1 MSNQHKKVSAHQDG
15 AGLLSSPAPG
25 SKRPNGST
33 DDGGGQRPRL
43 NLHSGA
49 TEGSPEEAGGAGRQ
63 ALPRSEELLR
73 QVLSAQ
79 EAERQNG
86 EAARRE
92 LEEKVRTQR
101 LAAVEAA
108 AAAAKASA
116 ERDAQAKEAEA
127 YKARAAASLRTSLS
141 AMPHFSIY
149 STNQTQALA
158 KTDPVYQHLESELL
172 RTATTHAYALAERTA
187 AHLGPLQGEAPQ
199 FVVSRIERMFNPRL
213 QANYLAKT
221 QDIAGKVGKRVS
233 DTLDGIDAIRVES
246 FAGLQLNEF
255 LLYHGTPSKIA
266 PLLQKQG
273 LDPQRAGVHR
283 GKMFGYGAYMATNSS
298 KSDLYTEPTTLSAD
312 PRKKGERCILVV
324 RACLGEPFRAARTN
338 TQLRLPPDRP
348 AAWEDLG

>member
-1 MSNQHKKVSAHQDG
+1 
-15 AGLLSSPAPG
+15 
-25 SKRPNGST
+25 
-33 DDGGGQRPRL
+33 
-43 NLHSGA
+43 
-49 TEGSPEEAGGAGRQ
+49 
-63 ALPRSEELLR
+63 
-73 QVLSAQ
+73 
-79 EAERQNG
+79 
-86 EAARRE
+86 
-92 LEEKVRTQR
+92 
-101 LAAVEAA
+101 
-108 AAAAKASA
+108 
-116 ERDAQAKEAEA
+116 
-127 YKARAAASLRTSLS
+127 
-141 AMPHFSIY
+141 
-149 STNQTQALA
+149 
-158 KTDPVYQHLESELL
+158 
-172 RTATTHAYALAERTA
+172 
-187 AHLGPLQGEAPQ
+187 
-199 FVVSRIERMFNPRL
+199 MFNPRL

-233 DTLDGIDAIRVES
+233 DTLDGIDATRVSS

-348 AAWEDLG
+348 AAIGGVAGSLDSVVGLTRAAGGQLLHPEYIVYKEAQTLPEYAIWYEHGEKCRCTHCSSVNVVIFDEAAQVSPATVGKPSHTVPVSDVDRCC